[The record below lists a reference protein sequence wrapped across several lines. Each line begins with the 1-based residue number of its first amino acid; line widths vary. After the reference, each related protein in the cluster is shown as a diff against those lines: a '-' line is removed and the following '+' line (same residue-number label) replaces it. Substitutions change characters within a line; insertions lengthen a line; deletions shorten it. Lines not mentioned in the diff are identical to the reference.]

1 MQYNIIYIKLSN
13 ILEKNVKDTKIHKYI
28 YK

>member
-13 ILEKNVKDTKIHKYI
+13 ILEKNVKDTKIHKCI